1 MQQTQD
7 RESPTRRTRTRTH
20 EVSAQLRYPKATAEE
35 LEARLAHFAVVLDP
49 ADWERF
55 RRSAHEALDEALD
68 FIRDVRERPV
78 WQPVPDE
85 VKARLR
91 EQMPQHGMPFEDVYR
106 EFTRDILP
114 YVMGNVHPRFW
125 GWVNGS
131 GTPSGAIAD
140 MLAAVMNPNA
150 GGRDHG
156 AVYVERQVIGW
167 FRDLF
172 GFTQNA
178 SGLLV
183 IGTSA
188 ANLAA
193 ITVARTSVLGHDVR
207 EYGLEQYSNTLVGYA
222 SAATHA
228 CVRKAFESAGLGSA
242 NLRVLPIDDR
252 HRTDPRIVAQAVA
265 RDRDAGLRPF
275 LLVGNAGTVDVGAID
290 PLDEL
295 ADLAQREELW
305 FHVDGAFGA
314 TAYLS
319 ARLRPKLRGIERAD
333 SIAFDFHKWL
343 HVPYDAGCVLIRDGE
358 IHRATFASEG
368 PYITRMKRG
377 LAAGEPWFTDYGPDL
392 SRGFRAL
399 KVWFTI
405 KEHGAEGLACAIER
419 NCEQARY
426 LEERLERDPLFELVA
441 PVDLQIVCFRPR
453 IAGLNEDVLDRLTD
467 ESVIRLQESG
477 VAVISS
483 TTVGGRRAMRV
494 NITNHRT
501 QQADLDV
508 MLEELRRIVREAARD
523 VT

>member
-1 MQQTQD
+1 M
-7 RESPTRRTRTRTH
+7 
-20 EVSAQLRYPKATAEE
+20 
-35 LEARLAHFAVVLDP
+35 LDP
-49 ADWERF
+49 ADWEQF
-55 RRSAHEALDEALD
+55 RRAAHRALDDALD
-68 FIRDVRERPV
+68 YLRDVRERPV
-78 WQPVPDE
+78 WQPVPQD
-85 VKARLR
+85 VKDRLQTPMP
-91 EQMPQHGMPFEDVYR
+91 EQGAPFEDVYR

-114 YVMGNVHPRFW
+114 YATGNIHPRFW
-125 GWVNGS
+125 GWVNGT

-140 MLAAVMNPNA
+140 LLAAIMNPNV

-172 GFTQNA
+172 GWPQTA

-183 IGTSA
+183 VGTSA

-193 ITVARTSVLGHDVR
+193 VLVARTKTLGHAVR
-207 EYGLEQYSNTLVGYA
+207 EQGLTQQTLQLVGYA

-228 CVRKAFESAGLGSA
+228 CVRKAFESAGIGSE
-242 NLRVLPIDDR
+242 NLRVLPVDAD
-252 HRTDPRIVAQAVA
+252 HRLDPRVAVEAIK
-265 RDRDAGLRPF
+265 RDRAAGLRPF
-275 LLVGNAGTVDVGAID
+275 FLAGNAGTVDVGAID
-290 PLDEL
+290 PLQEL
-295 ADLAQREELW
+295 ADLAHAQDMW

-319 ARLRPKLRGIERAD
+319 ERLRAKLRGIESAD

-343 HVPYDAGCVLIRDGE
+343 HVPYDAGCVLVRNGE

-405 KEHGAEGLACAIER
+405 KEHGSAGLAHAIER

-426 LEERLERDPLFELVA
+426 LQTQLSNDDLFEVVA
-441 PVDLQIVCFRPR
+441 PVELQIVCFRPR
-453 IAGLNEDVLDRLTD
+453 VPGLSEDRLDRLTD

-477 VAVISS
+477 IAVISS
-483 TTVGGRRAMRV
+483 TTVEGRRAMRAC
-494 NITNHRT
+494 ITNHRT
-501 QQADLDV
+501 QEADVDL
-508 MLEELRRIVREAARD
+508 MLRELRRIVREAAREL
-523 VT
+523 T

>member
-1 MQQTQD
+1 M
-7 RESPTRRTRTRTH
+7 
-20 EVSAQLRYPKATAEE
+20 
-35 LEARLAHFAVVLDP
+35 LDP
-49 ADWERF
+49 ADWEQF
-55 RRSAHEALDEALD
+55 RQAAHRALDDALEYL
-68 FIRDVRERPV
+68 RDVRERPV
-78 WQPVPDE
+78 WQPVPQQ
-85 VKARLR
+85 VKERL
-91 EQMPQHGMPFEDVYR
+91 QSPMPQDGAPFGDVYR

-114 YVMGNVHPRFW
+114 YATGNIHPRFW
-125 GWVNGS
+125 GWVNGT

-140 MLAAVMNPNA
+140 LLAAIMNPNV

-172 GFTQNA
+172 GWPQTA

-183 IGTSA
+183 VGTSA

-193 ITVARTSVLGHDVR
+193 VLVARTKALGHAVR
-207 EYGLEQYSNTLVGYA
+207 EHGLDPKTHKLAGYA

-228 CVRKAFESAGLGSA
+228 CVRKAFESAGIGSE
-242 NLRVLPIDDR
+242 NLRVLPVDAD
-252 HRTDPRIVAQAVA
+252 HRLDPRVAAEAIA
-265 RDRDAGLRPF
+265 RDRAAGLRPF
-275 LLVGNAGTVDVGAID
+275 ILVGNAGTVDVGAID
-290 PLDEL
+290 PLQAL
-295 ADLAQREELW
+295 ADLAHAQGMW

-319 ARLRPKLRGIERAD
+319 ERLRPKLRGIESAD

-343 HVPYDAGCVLIRDGE
+343 HVPYDAGCVLVRDGE

-405 KEHGAEGLACAIER
+405 KEHGSAGLARAIER

-426 LEERLERDPLFELVA
+426 LQEQLRSDDLFEVVA
-441 PVDLQIVCFRPR
+441 PVALQIVCFRPR
-453 IAGLNEDVLDRLTD
+453 IAGLSEEQLDRLTD

-483 TTVGGRRAMRV
+483 TTLAGRRAMRAC
-494 NITNHRT
+494 ITNHRT
-501 QQADLDV
+501 QEADLDV
-508 MLEELRRIVREAARD
+508 MLHELRRIVREAARD
-523 VT
+523 LT